1 MCKKETATHVATM
14 ATTLVG
20 ALLLAWALSRL
31 VPDASSALRY
41 AALPGRSRQEDP
53 PMGQHSGPMAVDW
66 ASLPPACAAWVRV
79 SGTSVDL
86 PVAMASPDDPE
97 FYLSHDLWGSP
108 TEMGCPFVDERC
120 VSADSSLVV
129 CYGHRTYLPSTM
141 FGDLSLCWGQAWFD
155 QVGEMVWETPGL
167 GATELVPLCALRTES
182 TWGQEALERGA
193 AERMGAWLS
202 CALAE
207 ASASS
212 PDARALAEGATRCVT
227 LVTCSET
234 VPGMPW
240 RTLVLFVDKNA

>member
-1 MCKKETATHVATM
+1 MCEKELAARAASM
-14 ATTLVG
+14 ATTLAG

-41 AALPGRSRQEDP
+41 AALPDRSRQEDAP
-53 PMGQHSGPMAVDW
+53 GDTSGPLNVDW
-66 ASLPPACAAWVRV
+66 SSLPPACAAWVRV

-120 VSADSSLVV
+120 GSADSPLVV

-141 FGDLSLCWGQAWFD
+141 FGDLALCWGQAWFD

-167 GATELVPLCALRTES
+167 GAVELAPLCALRAES
-182 TWGQEALERGA
+182 AWGQEALERGV

-212 PDARALAEGATRCVT
+212 PGARALAEGATRCVT

-240 RTLVLFVDKNA
+240 RTLVLFVDRNM